1 MSSTRGTSAASQPG
15 RGGRGAADRGAG
27 VRGAG
32 VRGAGVRG
40 AGEKAGSRA
49 PQYVTVAA
57 YLALLLLG
65 ALIGLIG
72 SFQYSQGP
80 VPLAAVLFDLAILA
94 TCVLGSTGMRS
105 AVGGVLPTAG
115 WFVMTLLVSSGTP
128 GGSVV
133 VTDTPAGKWF
143 LFGGAVCAA
152 AGAVYSFAV
161 WSRASRDRR
170 ADR

>member
-1 MSSTRGTSAASQPG
+1 MSSTRGTPAASQPG
-15 RGGRGAADRGAG
+15 RGGRRAADRGAAD
-27 VRGAG
+27 RSAAD
-32 VRGAGVRG
+32 R
-40 AGEKAGSRA
+40 GSRA
-49 PQYVTVAA
+49 PQYVTAAA
-57 YLALLLLG
+57 YLALFLLG

-80 VPLAAVLFDLAILA
+80 VPLAAILFDLAILA

-105 AVGGVLPTAG
+105 AVGGVLPAVG
-115 WFVMTLLVSSGTP
+115 WFIMTLLVSSGTP

-133 VTDTPAGKWF
+133 ITDTAAGKWF